1 MKTADIKEID
11 TALNKFPDKLARLI
25 KELLI
30 EKNYQKKHN
39 ARITLVKMGTAIIPQ
54 MHKLLGSPNKL
65 LRMEAVKIVELIANR
80 KSIPSLIRLLDDKE
94 FDIRW
99 IAGEGLIK
107 IGRRS
112 ILPLLKSVRDG
123 KSSHFHNESTHHVL
137 LGLLTEPE
145 KEKLGTLLFSLEN
158 YHELGETAPVE
169 ASKAL
174 RTVFKSK
181 T

>member
-1 MKTADIKEID
+1 MKTAEIIEID
-11 TALNKFPDKLARLI
+11 LALNRFPDKLARLI
-25 KELLI
+25 KELLND
-30 EKNYQKKHN
+30 KNYSKKHN
-39 ARITLVKMGTAIIPQ
+39 ARKTLVKMGTSIIPRL
-54 MHKLLGSPNKL
+54 HKLLVSPNRQ
-65 LRMEAVKIVELIANR
+65 LRIEAAKIVELIADR

-137 LGLLTEPE
+137 LGLLTETE
-145 KEKLGTLLFSLEN
+145 KKRMNLLLLSLDN
-158 YHELGETAPVE
+158 YHGLGETSPVK
-169 ASKAL
+169 ASEAL
-174 RTVFKSK
+174 RTVFKCK

>member
-1 MKTADIKEID
+1 MKTADIAEINI
-11 TALNKFPDKLARLI
+11 ALIHFPENLAKLFN
-25 KELLI
+25 ELFDD
-30 EKNYQKKHN
+30 KNYHKKHE
-39 ARITLVKMGTAIIPQ
+39 ARISLIKMGTSIIPQ
-54 MHKLLGSPNKL
+54 MHKLLDSPNRL
-65 LRMEAVKIVELIANR
+65 LRIEAAKIVELIADR

-107 IGRRS
+107 IGRHS
-112 ILPLLKSVRDG
+112 ILTLLKSVRDG

-137 LGLLTEPE
+137 LGLLTETE
-145 KEKLGTLLFSLEN
+145 KEKLGPLLFSLEN

-174 RTVFKSK
+174 RLVFKCK

>member
-1 MKTADIKEID
+1 MKTSDITEINI
-11 TALNKFPDKLARLI
+11 ALNELPENLAKLFNKLFDD
-25 KELLI
+25 
-30 EKNYQKKHN
+30 KNYHKKHK

-54 MHKLLGSPNKL
+54 MHKLLGSPNSL
-65 LRMEAVKIVELIANR
+65 LRMEAVKIVELIASR
-80 KSIPSLIRLLDDKE
+80 KSIPSLISLLDDKE

-112 ILPLLKSVRDG
+112 ILPLLKSIRDG
-123 KSSHFHNESTHHVL
+123 ESSHFYNESAHHVL
-137 LGLLTEPE
+137 LGLLKNTE
-145 KEKLGTLLFSLEN
+145 KKNLGPLLLSLED
-158 YHELGETAPVE
+158 YHELGETVPVE

-174 RTVFKSK
+174 RTVFKCK

>member
-1 MKTADIKEID
+1 MKTAEI
-11 TALNKFPDKLARLI
+11 TEINIALNKFPDNLARLI
-25 KELLI
+25 KELLND
-30 EKNYQKKHN
+30 KNYPKKHD
-39 ARITLVKMGTAIIPQ
+39 ARITLVNMGPTIIPQ
-54 MHKLLGSPNKL
+54 MHKLLGSPNRL
-65 LRMEAVKIVELIANR
+65 LRIEAAKIVELIADR
-80 KSIPSLIRLLDDKE
+80 KSIPSLIGLLDDKE

-112 ILPLLKSVRDG
+112 ILPLLKSVLDG
-123 KSSHFHNESTHHVL
+123 KSSHFYNESAHHVL
-137 LGLLTEPE
+137 LGLLNNTE
-145 KEKLGTLLFSLEN
+145 KKKLGPLLLSLEN

-174 RTVFKSK
+174 TDVFECK